1 MTINAPAI
9 FLNTTGCAVAPAIFP
24 VPPGGFA
31 LGGSVRFIGDCDEC
45 HLPLISVGAAGT
57 IVTGFDDFHNR
68 RTWHPHCAPERLR

>member
-45 HLPLISVGAAGT
+45 HLPLCPVGATAAT
-57 IVTGFDDFHNR
+57 IVTG
-68 RTWHPHCAPERLR
+68 